1 MKNILPAILKA
12 IALLGILTAV
22 GCSQSSGSKAV
33 SVPVTKLPA
42 QSLAALAQ
50 KCQGNF
56 NSLSPADQKTALE
69 MAGNRAPQ
77 ALQTLYQNSR
87 R

>member
-1 MKNILPAILKA
+1 MKNILPAIVKA
-12 IALLGILTAV
+12 TAV
-22 GCSQSSGSKAV
+22 MGLLAAAGCSQPRGSKAV
-33 SVPVTKLPA
+33 AVPVAKLPA

-56 NSLSPADQKTALE
+56 NSLSPADQKTATE

-77 ALQTLYQNSR
+77 ALQALYQNSR